1 MRKLANISHH
11 LSLLKERKYMIAVNN
26 SGSRVRPT
34 QSFIQQIFTS
44 IYYGPSPVL
53 GVRYMGEGKQDKEDP
68 SALMQF
74 TLGLRSKIN

>member
-1 MRKLANISHH
+1 
-11 LSLLKERKYMIAVNN
+11 MIAVNN

-53 GVRYMGEGKQDKEDP
+53 GVRNMGEGKQDKEDP

-74 TLGLRSKIN
+74 TLGLWR